1 MVVSV
6 FPGENMAE
14 ATSPGML
21 GSAAAP
27 VDLSGYPTCF
37 SPGDPGLLGLR
48 IGALFGILAV
58 SAVGV
63 MIPYFTYTAKLHS
76 VFFLLR
82 AFAAG
87 VVLTTG

>member
-1 MVVSV
+1 
-6 FPGENMAE
+6 
-14 ATSPGML
+14 ML
-21 GSAAAP
+21 GAAAAP

-37 SPGDPGLLGLR
+37 SPGDHGLLGLR

-58 SAVGV
+58 STVGIS
-63 MIPYFTYTAKLHS
+63 IPYFAYTVKLNS
-76 VFFLLR
+76 LFFVLR

>member
-1 MVVSV
+1 
-6 FPGENMAE
+6 MAD

-21 GSAAAP
+21 GDAAAP
-27 VDLSGYPTCF
+27 VDLSAYPTCF
-37 SPGDPGLLGLR
+37 APGDPGLLGLR

-63 MIPYFTYTAKLHS
+63 SIPYFAYTVKLNS
-76 VFFLLR
+76 LFFLLR